1 MTLSSAFSGSRLA
14 LCGVVLSAAVGCGG
28 EFTAANGSGGG
39 IMSGGK
45 HGGGAG
51 GATGSGGDS
60 DSGVSG
66 SGGIDPGSGGDGSGG
81 AIAGGAGGG
90 GAGGRA
96 AGGRGSGGRATGGA
110 STGGASTGG
119 TSSGGTAGTTGAG
132 GATGGT
138 GTGGSS
144 TTQLAS
150 SYDQKC
156 SYDGNCSL
164 VAQGDVCTCNARCPN
179 AAIASTAI
187 NQWNADRAKLVCA
200 DPPVCPA
207 IACAQMLASC
217 AGGSCIARR
226 PLVID
231 ASHYDQQ
238 CATLQDCVQIYT
250 GEVCSSCQCSIGA
263 VSQKGY
269 QDYLRDK
276 SSVMC
281 TPGPSACDCVPV
293 GTVTCSIQVGQDK
306 GTCTVL

>member
-1 MTLSSAFSGSRLA
+1 MVLSSAFQGRRLA

-28 EFTAANGSGGG
+28 EFTAGSGSDGG

-60 DSGVSG
+60 DSGVPG
-66 SGGIDPGSGGDGSGG
+66 AGGGNPGSGGDGSGG
-81 AIAGGAGGG
+81 ASAGGAGGRG
-90 GAGGRA
+90 VGGRG

-110 STGGASTGG
+110 STGGASAGG
-119 TSSGGTAGTTGAG
+119 VSSGGTAGTTGAG
-132 GATGGT
+132 GA
-138 GTGGSS
+138 GTGGSN

-150 SYDQKC
+150 NYDQKC
-156 SYDGNCSL
+156 SYDGNCSV

-179 AAIASTAI
+179 AAIASTAVS
-187 NQWNADRAKLVCA
+187 QWNADRAKLVCA

-207 IACAQMLASC
+207 VACINMLASC
-217 AGGSCIARR
+217 ASGTCIARK
-226 PLVID
+226 PLIID
-231 ASHYDQQ
+231 ASHYDQT
-238 CATLQDCVQIYT
+238 CVTITDCVQIYT

-276 SSVMC
+276 ASVMC

-306 GTCTVL
+306 GICTVL